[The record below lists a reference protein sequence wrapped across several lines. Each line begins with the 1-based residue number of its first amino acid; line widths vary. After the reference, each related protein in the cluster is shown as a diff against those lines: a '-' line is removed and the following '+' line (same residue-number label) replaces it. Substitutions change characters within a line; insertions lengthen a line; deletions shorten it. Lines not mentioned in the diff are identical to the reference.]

1 MIEVVETNDRLILV
15 CSYKNEVFLL
25 DDLLNSNFPS
35 ANYEMAHYK
44 ENSAIYLEK
53 DSIIPEEYRNSKE
66 LKFFI
71 NSNIS
76 KVAS

>member
-25 DDLLNSNFPS
+25 DDLLNLKFPA

-44 ENSAIYLEK
+44 EKSAIYLEK
-53 DSIIPEEYRNSKE
+53 DSNIPEEYQSSNG

>member
-1 MIEVVETNDRLILV
+1 MIEVVETHDRLILV
-15 CSYKNEVFLL
+15 CSYKNEVYLL
-25 DDLLNSNFPS
+25 EDLLNLKFPGS
-35 ANYEMAHYK
+35 NYEMAHYK
-44 ENSAIYLEK
+44 EKSAIYIEK
-53 DSIIPEEYRNSKE
+53 DGNIPEEYQNSKD

>member
-15 CSYKNEVFLL
+15 CSYKNEVYLL
-25 DDLLNSNFPS
+25 EDLLNLKFPA

-44 ENSAIYLEK
+44 EKSAIYLEK
-53 DSIIPEEYRNSKE
+53 DSNIPEEYRNSKE